1 MRNWKLTHCLLAPR
15 PLFALKLSMAALA
28 LSALPATA
36 GAAQCSAAGNLRYL
50 GTTNDSTRSVWISGT
65 SAGAFR
71 LEAAQGNQTVDAWSK
86 GRRGLRVSISPV
98 VSNGNGGTHKLYED
112 TGGNGCLLDTQN
124 QQGGFVF
131 PPVVRP
137 PGSVRPPIGTLPPS
151 GVMPTLPGGVTP
163 PIGTL
168 PPSGIKPTLPGGV
181 TPPIATLP
189 PTGITPSLPGGV
201 TPPIGTLPP
210 SGVMPTLPGG
220 VTPPIATLPPT
231 EITPSL
237 PGGVTP
243 PIGTL
248 PPSGEKM
255 TGNIALTAVD
265 GYTPPPTVL
274 PCSEMRPGEH
284 GGSDSD
290 PRSGCHAPEQQ
301 DPQATSE
308 SAAGVPITAGRDL
321 VEDTPWNAWVDTHYT
336 STSDH
341 RNGLDTT
348 GNAGVIVLGA
358 DRRVASDLVAGFQLS
373 LETASSKGFQ
383 GDMTS
388 DSNGFMISPYMAYQV
403 SPEWSLYG
411 ALGLGQSN
419 IDSRILSLNGSYEV
433 QRYSATL
440 NAQGQ
445 YPLGSAFVRPKFT
458 LSYMHNNADAY
469 NLGGSILGTP
479 INLRM
484 PKNSYD
490 FGTLESSVE
499 INRVFRF
506 DNGSALMPYAE
517 IGIAYDF
524 ERPDSGRYLDGDLVY
539 RDSSPWIGMTR
550 LGIRSLVDRTTLVEF
565 AASYLSLGTND
576 LAVWD
581 LRLFLSHSF

>member
-1 MRNWKLTHCLLAPR
+1 LPPSGIKPTLPGGVTPPIGTLPPSGVMT
-15 PLFALKLSMAALA
+15 
-28 LSALPATA
+28 ALPGGVTPPIAT
-36 GAAQCSAAGNLRYL
+36 LPP
-50 GTTNDSTRSVWISGT
+50 SGVKPT
-65 SAGAFR
+65 
-71 LEAAQGNQTVDAWSK
+71 L
-86 GRRGLRVSISPV
+86 P
-98 VSNGNGGTHKLYED
+98 GGVT
-112 TGGNGCLLDTQN
+112 
-124 QQGGFVF
+124 
-131 PPVVRP
+131 
-137 PGSVRPPIGTLPPS
+137 PPIGTLPPS

-168 PPSGIKPTLPGGV
+168 PPSGVMPTIPGV
-181 TPPIATLP
+181 
-189 PTGITPSLPGGV
+189 V

-210 SGVMPTLPGG
+210 SGVKPTLPGG

-274 PCSEMRPGEH
+274 PCSEMRPSEL

-290 PRSGCHAPEQQ
+290 PRSGCHSHEQQ
-301 DPQATSE
+301 DPQAASE

-321 VEDTPWNAWVDTHYT
+321 VEDTLWNTWVDTHYT

-348 GNAGVIVLGA
+348 GNAGVIVMGA
-358 DRRVASDLVAGFQLS
+358 DRRVASDLVAGLQLS
-373 LETASSKGFQ
+373 LETSSSKGFQ
-383 GDMTS
+383 GVMTS
-388 DSNGFMISPYMAYQV
+388 DSDGFMISPYMAYQV
-403 SPEWSLYG
+403 SPQWSLYG

-419 IDSRILSLNGSYEV
+419 IDNRILSLNGSYEV

-550 LGIRSLVDRTTLVEF
+550 LGMRSLVDRTTLVEF

>member
-1 MRNWKLTHCLLAPR
+1 
-15 PLFALKLSMAALA
+15 
-28 LSALPATA
+28 
-36 GAAQCSAAGNLRYL
+36 LRFL
-50 GTTNDSTRSVWISGT
+50 GTTTDSTRSVWISGT

-98 VSNGNGGTHKLYED
+98 VSNGSGGTHKLLED

-151 GVMPTLPGGVTP
+151 GIKPTLPGGVTP

-168 PPSGIKPTLPGGV
+168 PPSGIKPT
-181 TPPIATLP
+181 
-189 PTGITPSLPGGV
+189 LPGGV

-231 EITPSL
+231 GLTPSL

-248 PPSGEKM
+248 PPSGEKV

-265 GYTPPPTVL
+265 GYNPPPTVL
-274 PCSEMRPGEH
+274 PCSEMRSGEL
-284 GGSDSD
+284 GGSDSE

-308 SAAGVPITAGRDL
+308 SAAGAPITAGRDL
-321 VEDTPWNAWVDTHYT
+321 VEETLWNAWVDTHYT
-336 STSDH
+336 STTDH

-348 GNAGVIVLGA
+348 GNAGVIVMGA
-358 DRRVASDLVAGFQLS
+358 DRRVANDLVAGLQFS

-383 GDMTS
+383 GVMTS

-419 IDSRILSLNGSYEV
+419 IDNRIFSLSGSYDV
-433 QRYSATL
+433 LRYSATI

-458 LSYMHNNADAY
+458 LSYLHNNADAY

-479 INLRM
+479 ITLRM

-499 INRVFRF
+499 INRVYRF

-517 IGIAYDF
+517 VGIAYDF
-524 ERPDSGRYLDGDLVY
+524 ERPNSGRYLDGDLAY
-539 RDSSPWIGMTR
+539 RDSSPWVGMTR
-550 LGIRSLVDRTTLVEF
+550 LGMRSLVDRTTLVEF